1 MSFHNPVYLL
11 ALVIVPLVIAAYL
24 IAQRRRQ
31 RYAVRFAALDTLASV
46 APKSPGW
53 RRHLPAALICLA
65 LAALAVALAR
75 PQASVAVSTEKAN
88 IMLVTDVSTSM
99 AATDVTPNRLAAAQQ
114 AASAFID
121 KLPKGIKVGAV
132 AFSNTA
138 QTISRPTA
146 DHNQVRGGIQALRAA
161 GGTATG
167 NGIQAALQAL
177 REPNAKKPTPS
188 AIVLLSDGK
197 ATSGIDPITQ
207 AQAAKKARIPI
218 YTVALG
224 TQSGSLT
231 VSGPLGVPESV
242 PVPPDPEALRQI
254 AQTSGG
260 RAFTAADS
268 KKLSTVYGKLGSRIA
283 SHKEKRE
290 ITAGFAGGA
299 LVLVLLA
306 GLLSMRWFGR
316 LP

>member
-1 MSFHNPVYLL
+1 MTFHNPAYLA
-11 ALVIVPLVIAAYL
+11 ALLIVPLVLVVYVL
-24 IAQRRRQ
+24 AQRRRQ

-53 RRHLPAALICLA
+53 RRHLPAALLCLA

-75 PQASVAVSTEKAN
+75 PQASVAVSTKRAN

-99 AATDVTPNRLAAAQQ
+99 SATDVAPTRLAAAQQ

-121 KLPKGIKVGAV
+121 KLPKGIQVGAV
-132 AFSNTA
+132 AFSNKA
-138 QTISRPTA
+138 LTIARPTI
-146 DHNQVRGGIQALRAA
+146 DHNQVRGGIAALRAG

-177 REPNAKKPTPS
+177 RQPNMKKTPG

-197 ATSGIDPITQ
+197 ATSGIDPI
-207 AQAAKKARIPI
+207 AQAALAKKARIPI

-224 TQSGSLT
+224 TPGGVLDVQ
-231 VSGPLGVPESV
+231 GPLGVPESV

-260 RAFTAADS
+260 RAFTAADD
-268 KKLSTVYGKLGSRIA
+268 KKLSTIYSKLGSRIA
-283 SHKEKRE
+283 SRKEKRE

>member
-1 MSFHNPVYLL
+1 MSFHTPAYLV

-24 IAQRRRQ
+24 VAQRRRQ

-46 APKSPGW
+46 APRSPGW
-53 RRHLPAALICLA
+53 RRHLPAALLCLA

-75 PQASVAVSTEKAN
+75 PQASVAVSTRNAD

-99 AATDVTPNRLAAAQQ
+99 AATDVAPNRLAAAQK
-114 AASAFID
+114 AAGTFID
-121 KLPKGIKVGAV
+121 KLPRGIKVGAV
-132 AFSNTA
+132 AFSNQA
-138 QTISRPTA
+138 LTIARPT
-146 DHNQVRGGIQALRAA
+146 DNHSQVKGGILALRAA

-167 NGIQAALQAL
+167 NGIQAALNAL
-177 REPNAKKPTPS
+177 RQPNAKQRTPS

-197 ATSGIDPITQ
+197 ATSGIDPIAQ
-207 AQAAKKARIPI
+207 AQAARKAKIPI

-224 TQSGSLT
+224 TPGGTLT
-231 VSGPLGVPESV
+231 VPGPLGVPQSV

-260 RAFTAADS
+260 RAFTAADDR
-268 KKLSTVYGKLGSRIA
+268 KLSTIYQKLSSRIA